1 MAHALTEAA
10 STVVLILLATWVAG
24 RPIVGMLAGLCFSLY
39 PEAIRRTPGPATEPW
54 FTFLLLLLCCALLW
68 LFDNH
73 TWRRAAVCGCLIGL
87 MSLTRPS
94 FQFFPIFLAGVIML
108 RYRTA
113 AWSAMRSQ
121 AVSALAFA
129 MVVMPWTVRNYRVT
143 GQFIPVTTQGPSDLY
158 LGTQI
163 EYGRDFFDSR
173 EVAVARRLEVGH
185 ELEARG
191 GGVDVEHR
199 FLTLALNE
207 IRSRPL
213 RYARSVGHRLLG
225 FWYLTQ
231 TRLGAV
237 KNLAEHVPIYA
248 LAAFGFVGL
257 IGRRRRVLV
266 LLLPLVYL
274 NAVHGMTHALIRYAL
289 PVMPI
294 VFLLA
299 AQGLVELEARIS
311 EVGR

>member
-1 MAHALTEAA
+1 
-10 STVVLILLATWVAG
+10 
-24 RPIVGMLAGLCFSLY
+24 
-39 PEAIRRTPGPATEPW
+39 
-54 FTFLLLLLCCALLW
+54 
-68 LFDNH
+68 
-73 TWRRAAVCGCLIGL
+73 
-87 MSLTRPS
+87 
-94 FQFFPIFLAGVIML
+94 
-108 RYRTA
+108 
-113 AWSAMRSQ
+113 
-121 AVSALAFA
+121 
-129 MVVMPWTVRNYRVT
+129 
-143 GQFIPVTTQGPSDLY
+143 